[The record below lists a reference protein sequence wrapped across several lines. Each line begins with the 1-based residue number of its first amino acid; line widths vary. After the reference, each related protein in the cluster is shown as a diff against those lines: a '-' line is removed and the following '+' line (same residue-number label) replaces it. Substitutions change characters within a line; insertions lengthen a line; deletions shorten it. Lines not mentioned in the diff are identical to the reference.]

1 MRSTYK
7 VFAYLVA
14 AGVLVQVASVAFAW
28 FTVIQD
34 IDAGGVFDKNVG
46 PNPGHLTH
54 AIGGMAVVPLVA
66 LLFLIISFFAK
77 VPGGVKWAGITFGL
91 TALQVALAF
100 VAFSAPVVGTLHG
113 LNAFALLAVAV
124 IAGHRVQRVVTAP
137 APQPVAV

>member
-1 MRSTYK
+1 MRSTYR

-34 IDAGGVFDKNVG
+34 IDAGGVFDKNAG
-46 PNPGHLTH
+46 ANPGHLTH
-54 AIGGMAVVPLVA
+54 AIGGMAVIPLVA
-66 LLFLIISFFAK
+66 LLFLIVSFFAK

-113 LNAFALLAVAV
+113 LNAFALLAVAA
-124 IAGHRVQRVVTAP
+124 IAGHRVRRAVVAP